1 MSFISMK
8 VNTKT
13 IFKHF
18 LQQPNLYMVS
28 EQHYN
33 EIMAEPEPE
42 PNTLAMPVSFPLS
55 IINPFENTHSLISI
69 NVSAQAP
76 LKLNTTDYTS

>member
-8 VNTKT
+8 INIKT

-55 IINPFENTHSLISI
+55 IINPFENTL
-69 NVSAQAP
+69 
-76 LKLNTTDYTS
+76 LNLH

>member
-1 MSFISMK
+1 MIHQKVNCILYIYMSFISMK
-8 VNTKT
+8 INTKT

-55 IINPFENTHSLISI
+55 IINPFENTL
-69 NVSAQAP
+69 
-76 LKLNTTDYTS
+76 LNLH